1 MIKYFQETFKMNPEN
16 NNVIIKRLESEFSLL
31 NITIDDMFEN
41 LLNSGVANSNASVK
55 LIIKNSIDEIKIKL
69 LNDTIKAYKDI
80 IINLETQY
88 SEILD

>member
-1 MIKYFQETFKMNPEN
+1 MTQSINEN
-16 NNVIIKRLESEFSLL
+16 NNIAIKRLESEFSLL

-41 LLNSGVANSNASVK
+41 LLNSSVANANASVK
-55 LIIKNSIDEIKIKL
+55 SIIKNSIDEIKIKL

-88 SEILD
+88 AEILD

>member
-1 MIKYFQETFKMNPEN
+1 MNPEN
-16 NNVIIKRLESEFSLL
+16 NTVIIKRLESEFSLL

-41 LLNSGVANSNASVK
+41 LLNSGVAKSNASVK